1 MAHLNLSLVG
11 DVNSNPLLTKKPT
24 QMKVCVVRRGKRTS
38 ANFRPTWSTEE
49 GKRERRGEAE
59 QVKETVCVSVRVH
72 TEV

>member
-1 MAHLNLSLVG
+1 
-11 DVNSNPLLTKKPT
+11 
-24 QMKVCVVRRGKRTS
+24 MKVCVVRRGKRTS